1 MCFSVAPDQQKQ
13 IIMTGELSVANIC
26 DACRHGISDPD
37 KSEVLCIGKA
47 NSNNAS
53 FNIAVSVNKEY
64 VKILGVYLCPNKEMC
79 EH

>member
-1 MCFSVAPDQQKQ
+1 MHVD
-13 IIMTGELSVANIC
+13 MEL
-26 DACRHGISDPD
+26 
-37 KSEVLCIGKA
+37 EVLCIGKA